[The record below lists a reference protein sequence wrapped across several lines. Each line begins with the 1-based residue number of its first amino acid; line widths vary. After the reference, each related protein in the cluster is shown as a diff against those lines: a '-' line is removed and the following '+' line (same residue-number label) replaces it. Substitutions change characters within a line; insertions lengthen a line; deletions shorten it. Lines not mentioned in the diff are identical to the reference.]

1 MKKKTLNVAMIGG
14 GFMGKAHSSAWLQVN
29 HFFDAPYK
37 VNLKTIVGSRTR
49 VEGFAN
55 NWGYG
60 DVSYD
65 WREAVAR
72 DDIDIVDIG
81 TPTHLHME
89 MAVAAAKAGKHIVCE
104 KPLAL
109 SYAQSLKMAE
119 AAEKA
124 GVVNYLN
131 HNYRR
136 VPAVAYARQLVQE
149 GRLGK
154 IFHWRGAYLQDWIID
169 PDFPL
174 TWHLRADTAGAGVLY
189 DLGSHAVDLC
199 RFILGEP
206 VSVMAQTRTFVKE
219 RPAPGEAAAT
229 FSKGEATGDAK
240 RLPVTVDDAAF
251 MVVDFDNGALGSI
264 DVSRFASGRKNY
276 NDFEIYGD
284 KGALKFNFER
294 MNELEFLDFTQP
306 QAEQGYRRI
315 LVTEGCH
322 PYLGAWWPSGHI
334 IGYEHAFT
342 NAFYD
347 FLCAIDTGKPIH
359 PDFRE
364 GAQTMRCLETAIR
377 SDKEGRRVE
386 ISEIKG

>member
-1 MKKKTLNVAMIGG
+1 MKKTLNVAMIGG

-37 VNLKTIVGSRTR
+37 VKLQTIVGSRTPM
-49 VEGFAN
+49 ESFAQ
-55 NWGYG
+55 NWGYEN
-60 DVSYD
+60 VTYD
-65 WREAVAR
+65 WKEAVTR

-89 MAVAAAKAGKHIVCE
+89 MAVAAAKAGKHIICE

-154 IFHWRGAYLQDWIID
+154 VFHWRGAYLQDWIID

-174 TWHLRADTAGAGVLY
+174 TWHLRSDTSGAGVLY

-206 VSVMAQTRTFVKE
+206 VSVMAQLRTFVKE
-219 RPAPGEAAAT
+219 RPAPGAAAAT
-229 FSKGEATGDAK
+229 FSKGEATGDTK

-251 MVVDFDNGALGSI
+251 MVLDFEGGELGSI
-264 DVSRFASGRKNY
+264 DVSRFASGRKNH
-276 NDFEIYGD
+276 NEFEIYGD

-315 LVTEGCH
+315 LVTEGNH
-322 PYLGAWWPSGHI
+322 PYVSAWWPSGHI
-334 IGYEHAFT
+334 IGYEHTFT

-347 FLCAIDTGKPIH
+347 FLCAIESGKPLH

-364 GAQTMRCLETAIR
+364 GAQTMRCLEAAIL
-377 SDKEGRRVE
+377 SSKEGRRVE
-386 ISEIKG
+386 INEIRT

>member
-1 MKKKTLNVAMIGG
+1 MNKKTLNVLMIGG

-29 HFFDAPYK
+29 HFFDAPFK
-37 VNLKTIVGSRTR
+37 VKLKTIAGSRTR
-49 VEGFAN
+49 MEGFAE
-55 NWGYG
+55 NWGYE

-65 WREAVAR
+65 WKEAVAR
-72 DDIDIVDIG
+72 NDIDIVDIG

-124 GVVNYLN
+124 GVVTYLN

-136 VPAVAYARQLVQE
+136 VPAVAYAKQLVDE
-149 GRLGK
+149 GRLGR
-154 IFHWRGAYLQDWIID
+154 IFHWRGTYLQDWIID

-189 DLGSHAVDLC
+189 DLGSHAVDLA

-219 RPAPGEAAAT
+219 RPAPGETSAT
-229 FSKGEATGDAK
+229 FSKGEITDGK

-251 MVVDFDNGALGSI
+251 MVVNFDKDVLGSI
-264 DVSRFASGRKNY
+264 DLSRFACGRKNF

-294 MNELEFLDFTQP
+294 MNELEFLDYTLP
-306 QAEQGYRRI
+306 QSEQGYRRI
-315 LVTEGCH
+315 LVTEGSH
-322 PYLGAWWPSGHI
+322 PYLKAWWPSGHI
-334 IGYEHAFT
+334 IGYEHTFT

-347 FLCAIDTGKPIH
+347 FLCAIDSGEPLH

-364 GAQTMRCLETAIR
+364 GAKIMRCLEAAIL
-377 SDKEGRRVE
+377 SNKEGRKVD